1 MIRFGEP
8 KTTYLFACGHSGKP
22 VFFLLLGAKGMNG
35 IHNEGGLHRH
45 ETSETTVSSFQFL
58 TGEAVLDVV
67 GAGTPIAM
75 EFHPEKAQ
83 FPHLGDYLHGKGGLF
98 EVIIYEGHELI
109 IHEPSHRIPS
119 NLLFV
124 AEKII

>member
-1 MIRFGEP
+1 
-8 KTTYLFACGHSGKP
+8 
-22 VFFLLLGAKGMNG
+22 MNG
-35 IHNEGGLHRH
+35 IHDQGGLHRH
-45 ETSETTVSSFQFL
+45 ETSETTVPSFQFL
-58 TGEAVLDVV
+58 AGEAVLNVT

-83 FPHLGDYLHGKGGLF
+83 FPNLRDYLHGKGGLF
-98 EVIIYEGHELI
+98 KVIVYEGHKLL

-124 AEKII
+124 AEKVTYTQKIHTLKFGHCSLLV

>member
-1 MIRFGEP
+1 MD
-8 KTTYLFACGHSGKP
+8 
-22 VFFLLLGAKGMNG
+22 G

-45 ETSETTVSSFQFL
+45 ETSETTVSSFQLL
-58 TGEAVLDVV
+58 TGKAVLHIV

-75 EFHPEKAQ
+75 ELHPEKAQ
-83 FPHLGDYLHGKGGLF
+83 FPNFRDYLHGKGGLF
-98 EVIIYEGHELI
+98 KVIINEGHESI

-124 AEKII
+124 AEKVIYTQIIQTLKFGHGSLRV

>member
-1 MIRFGEP
+1 
-8 KTTYLFACGHSGKP
+8 
-22 VFFLLLGAKGMNG
+22 MNG

-45 ETSETTVSSFQFL
+45 ETPETTVSSFQFL
-58 TGEAVLDVV
+58 TGEAVLDIV

-98 EVIIYEGHELI
+98 KVIIYEGHELI

-124 AEKII
+124 AEKIIYTQKIQTLKFGHCSLHV

>member
-1 MIRFGEP
+1 
-8 KTTYLFACGHSGKP
+8 
-22 VFFLLLGAKGMNG
+22 MNG
-35 IHNEGGLHRH
+35 IHNQGGLHRH

-58 TGEAVLDVV
+58 TGEAVLNVV

-75 EFHPEKAQ
+75 EFHAEKAQ
-83 FPHLGDYLHGKGGLF
+83 LPNLGDYLHGKGGLF
-98 EVIIYEGHELI
+98 KVIIYEGHEFF

-124 AEKII
+124 AEKVIETQKIQTLKF